1 MDIQYTGEH
10 LLPGQIGRLSV
21 VIAFI
26 FALTSALS
34 FAIAAIRDDAS
45 SASWKRLGRIAF
57 FIHGA
62 AVLAIVA
69 SLFYIIFNHYFE
81 YQYAWQ
87 HSSRALPVKYILS
100 CFWEG
105 QEGSFLLWTFWH
117 VVLGTVLIFRA
128 GKWEPPVLTVIT
140 ITQVFLGS
148 MLLGI

>member
-21 VIAFI
+21 IIAFV
-26 FALTSALS
+26 FALTSA
-34 FAIAAIRDDAS
+34 IAYAVATTREDAS
-45 SASWKRLGRIAF
+45 SASWRRLGRIAF

-62 AVLAIVA
+62 AVFGIIG

-117 VVLGTVLIFRA
+117 FILGTVLIFRA
-128 GKWEPPVLTVIT
+128 GKWEPPVLAVIAV
-140 ITQVFLGS
+140 TQVFLGS
-148 MLLGI
+148 